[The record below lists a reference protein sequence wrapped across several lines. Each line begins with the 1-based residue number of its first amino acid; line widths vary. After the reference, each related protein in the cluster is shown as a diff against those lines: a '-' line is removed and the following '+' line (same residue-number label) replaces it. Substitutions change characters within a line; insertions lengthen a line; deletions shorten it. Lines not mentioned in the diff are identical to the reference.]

1 MGWLV
6 IALVAAC
13 TAAGW
18 LGAAL
23 IRVRR
28 RHRSTIGERG
38 WLLERE
44 RESAARTAVDAERAR
59 IAADLHDIVSHNV
72 SLMVVQAGAAREVLA
87 TMPDEAA
94 AAMSAVESAGRNAM
108 TELRHLLGL
117 LAPAQNGDDEPY
129 GTVLSGTDLSSA
141 GLSGT
146 GLSVADLSGTGL
158 SGAGLSGTGLS
169 GTGLSGTGLSGT
181 GLSGT
186 GLSGT
191 GLSGTGLSGA
201 DLSPQPSLSRLSPL
215 IDRFAFAGLPV
226 DVRISGEPRPL
237 PGGIDVTAYRIIQ
250 EALTNA
256 LKHGTSA
263 KAEVTVRYADHYL
276 RVEVL
281 NSGPSVLTA
290 GGAVA
295 PNSAAG
301 GAASPGSPVGGAVS
315 PGTAASTAADGSAP
329 PVRPAAGR
337 ADGAGRGL
345 LGLRERVAVY
355 GGDLDARRR
364 LGGGYRVRARI
375 PLDRP

>member
-1 MGWLV
+1 MV
-6 IALVAAC
+6 IALATAC
-13 TAAGW
+13 AAAGW

-23 IRVRR
+23 VRARR
-28 RHRSTIGERG
+28 RHRTAIEERG

-94 AAMSAVESAGRNAM
+94 AAMSAVETAGRNAM

-129 GTVLSGTDLSSA
+129 GSDDNA
-141 GLSGT
+141 
-146 GLSVADLSGTGL
+146 
-158 SGAGLSGTGLS
+158 
-169 GTGLSGTGLSGT
+169 
-181 GLSGT
+181 
-186 GLSGT
+186 
-191 GLSGTGLSGA
+191 
-201 DLSPQPSLSRLSPL
+201 LSPQPSLSRLSPL

-226 DVRISGEPRPL
+226 EVRMSGQPRPL
-237 PGGIDVTAYRIIQ
+237 PTGIDVTAYRIIQ

-256 LKHGTSA
+256 LKHAAAA
-263 KAEVTVRYADHYL
+263 KAEVTVRYADHSL

-281 NSGPSVLTA
+281 NSGPSVLT
-290 GGAVA
+290 GY
-295 PNSAAG
+295 
-301 GAASPGSPVGGAVS
+301 
-315 PGTAASTAADGSAP
+315 
-329 PVRPAAGR
+329 RPTPEKPRPDR